1 MEDKEKVKYKFGKNE
16 IDLNTYIRNVGNNV
30 QAYVERQNWSQ
41 GQKEEFMNS
50 YNQYIAGLE
59 DQLANNTGRFSADD
73 FGNITDNSGI
83 LGSKDNDGIDAA
95 GSEYYYND
103 KGERITTDD
112 YNALKD
118 KKKKN
123 YKTFRANDEVTT
135 YLNLIGKKVVEKL
148 GSVKEEEKKGKEK
161 FDISKHGFVA
171 DWQRRNSA
179 SGEQIDLAPY
189 LDLDAYDP
197 ETKKRSRQNRLQYLS
212 KQIEDYLKNL
222 SGDYDFEGTPYKSM
236 DEYKAKLTELL
247 DHMSDNNWTNADMR
261 AANQAGI
268 GGSFYNNFFTE
279 DENPNITDEQRK
291 LAEEEEKAKLQK
303 AKWEEEINRRLGIY
317 DQHKGV
323 YTSDR
328 PYYITHAVNY
338 TNDDGTFDITRW
350 ADSFSPTNPYYKDLV
365 NKVKPDPTNYLN
377 FALKNPYSSDF
388 SKALQYIMARGIA
401 RQIDE
406 TRYYIPQVTDR
417 DTQSVL
423 IYEPTTRKLYRQF
436 IGDVPELWDAVKR
449 NFNEAN
455 GYVKRSDRYLK
466 EGGIIEFQL
475 GGEFDIAGDYK
486 ASMQQALEQRA
497 AVAHKEVPEQKADER
512 RIGTFYAGA
521 DPTAANPD
529 TSFSDVEYMRL
540 GSAAADIVSA
550 VSAFIPGVG
559 TAVSAA
565 TGVGSSLANL
575 WADISD
581 DGVSGWQ
588 AAKNFGMNIG
598 MDIAGLIPGGGAA
611 SKTAKIVKSV
621 SSLLPKVALVY
632 GTMATAK
639 NSPEILAS
647 IQKAIDE
654 PTKLT
659 VQDWQNISQA
669 ISVITGGSQV
679 AGAAYQKRK
688 GSISGKLEYANK
700 GKTKD
705 STIAVDAK
713 DSAGNTQTL
722 LFKGDDAKAIIA
734 AKKKN
739 DIDAVNGILA
749 KYEGTKDFK
758 VSTDYKFGITKGD
771 HWYKPNIGNT
781 GKGKMNIFDVK
792 NDSKGAYIERG
803 WATADTYIDR
813 NYLANH
819 PLYGKKNQ
827 TVAHY
832 DTQVA
837 KRKQDIIDEM
847 KVGSDAEVRMKDK
860 TAEAIDKQQQK
871 LDDAKAKLGTNKSS
885 DIQAKLDAIANARNA
900 SPKSWDVRSAENQ
913 SKEIVDLGVAKQDLT
928 NLQNQLDILNGK
940 NRLTKAEKTQ
950 KTQLESD
957 IQTKEQDIARIE
969 QEIATEKEWLDANS
983 DATIADLQQKHSDY
997 SNWEKEIQRRNSGL
1011 TKLRDWQKRWADNR
1025 TNPFISKQYNDFMA
1039 RNSNPDGTINLGDIR
1054 KTKVTRDEFNEILRN
1069 AGILF
1074 KKGGSLNLSTVRKF
1088 KQAGKIS
1095 NTRSTANWYSDMFT
1109 QPEMQTWLNTF
1120 NKNNYQDFNSLQD
1133 SWSTN
1138 RQATGYAPGI
1148 SHVSKNQGVW
1158 DRQGLW
1164 NNTGTNAAIERAVGS
1179 NKIKRAGTTGDNAQG
1194 GYQDGFFGEQ
1204 EYLRHG
1210 GTEDSWKGREN
1221 ELEAFR
1227 KNLAS
1232 KELTYTL
1239 DKNGMYKLGLI
1250 QGNTSANTGS
1260 TTSQVLGKSDDTQI
1274 DASENQLGSLTQ
1286 RLLNFNLSPTLKYG
1300 LPRTLYSNY
1309 VNRKMTDMAIANER
1323 PFLQNPF
1330 YKHRYVTSD
1339 LDAEMQGQRAAAK
1352 LYNMTN
1358 KAMTSD
1364 ADKQQAAMFEGFNK
1378 GQDYITAGKEKS
1390 NLRLRDMAE
1399 LALQW
1404 EIENN
1409 KNLHDTATQN
1419 RLAML
1424 QTLANKNKYEMA
1436 YESKKHS
1443 NWDTLFKQF
1452 EYDARVKDAENK
1464 SYADAFTRSDISN
1477 YVTSKLGE
1485 LAEAVGSPLDP
1496 KGIELYQQVKT
1507 GVLKPSD
1514 IAKDAEQYKLFQQAA
1529 LLASDLESEQLRQSK
1544 GIPASKWAGVRARL
1558 TSPEQ
1563 EYIHITPY
1571 DKNGAKITVAGIKAK
1586 TADAERF
1593 QKSIKESLDRH
1604 EKILDRVSKSLY
1616 GYIKQS
1622 IVK

>member
-1 MEDKEKVKYKFGKNE
+1 MADKEKVKYKFGKND
-16 IDLNTYIRNVGNNV
+16 IDLKTYIHNIGNNV
-30 QAYVERQNWSQ
+30 QAYVARQDWSQ

-50 YNQYIAGLE
+50 YNQYMAGLE

-73 FGNITDNSGI
+73 FGNITDNSGV
-83 LGSKDNDGIDAA
+83 LGSKDNDGIDPV
-95 GSEYYYND
+95 GSEYYYNN

-112 YNALKD
+112 YNTLKD
-118 KKKKN
+118 KKKKD

-135 YLNLIGKKVVEKL
+135 YLNLIGKKVAEKY
-148 GSVKEEEKKGKEK
+148 GSVKEEDEKKSKEK

-171 DWQRRNSA
+171 DWQRKNSA

-197 ETKKRSRQNRLQYLS
+197 ETKKRSRQNRLAYLS
-212 KQIEDYLKNL
+212 KAITDYIANL
-222 SGDYDFEGTPYKSM
+222 SGDYDFEGSSYKSM
-236 DEYKAKLTELL
+236 DDYKAKLAKLL
-247 DHMSDNNWTNADMR
+247 EHMSDNNWTNEDMM

-268 GGSFYNNFFTE
+268 GGSFYNHFFTE

-291 LAEEEEKAKLQK
+291 LAEEEEKSKLQK

-338 TNDDGTFDITRW
+338 TNDDGTFDITKW
-350 ADSFSPTNPYYKDLV
+350 ADSFTETNPYYNDLV
-365 NKVKPDPTNYLN
+365 NNNDPTNYLN
-377 FALKNPYSSDF
+377 AALKNPYSSDF
-388 SKALQYIMARGIA
+388 SKALQYIMAKGIA

-423 IYEPTTRKLYRQF
+423 IYEPTTRRLYRQF

-497 AVAHKEVPEQKADER
+497 AANGRSSDKQKAGER
-512 RIGTFYAGA
+512 KAGILGIGVDA
-521 DPTAANPD
+521 TAAGPD
-529 TSFSDVEYMRL
+529 NGFSPTDYLRL
-540 GSAAADIVSA
+540 GTIAADIVSMGA
-550 VSAFIPGVG
+550 SLAPGVG
-559 TAVSAA
+559 TVLSAA
-565 TGVGSSLANL
+565 TGASSSIGTFFADAFEDGLDWGDAGNL
-575 WADISD
+575 LT
-581 DGVSGWQ
+581 
-588 AAKNFGMNIG
+588 NLG
-598 MDIAGLIPGGGAA
+598 MDVLGLIPGGGAA
-611 SKTAKIVKSV
+611 AKSAKI
-621 SSLLPKVALVY
+621 
-632 GTMATAK
+632 AK
-639 NSPEILAS
+639 NLAKYASRAMAAIGAMGTITNGPEIIKSFGKLGN
-647 IQKAIDE
+647 
-654 PTKLT
+654 PTELT
-659 VQDWQNISQA
+659 VDDWRNISA
-669 ISVITGGSQV
+669 GLGLLTGG
-679 AGAAYQKRK
+679 AAAFTRK
-688 GSISGKLEYANK
+688 YKQAKLKAANAK
-700 GKTKD
+700 PDNIAIEFTDKNNNNKKT
-705 STIAVDAK
+705 I
-713 DSAGNTQTL
+713 
-722 LFKGDDAKAIIA
+722 LFDGDDAKAIREAGGDATKIKQITDKYEDLKDLDVSTESSFGWKGFKQDSKWQVPVGN
-734 AKKKN
+734 KKGKARVFDISRGYDMWGN
-739 DIDAVNGILA
+739 PTGKTYAVRGKWEEDIELSQTGTPGRTVAEIDA
-749 KYEGTKDFK
+749 
-758 VSTDYKFGITKGD
+758 
-771 HWYKPNIGNT
+771 
-781 GKGKMNIFDVK
+781 
-792 NDSKGAYIERG
+792 
-803 WATADTYIDR
+803 
-813 NYLANH
+813 
-819 PLYGKKNQ
+819 
-827 TVAHY
+827 
-832 DTQVA
+832 QVA
-837 KRKQDIIDEM
+837 QRRQDIIDEM
-847 KVGSDAEVRMKDK
+847 KVGSDYEVKRRDK
-860 TAEAIDKQQQK
+860 ETNLMPKIQSDV
-871 LDDAKAKLGTNKSS
+871 DALKGKLGTRTSTDAEAAYKNLGNERTPDWKTRVGKNQQDNIELQHYLDVKTHSLKRIETNNS
-885 DIQAKLDAIANARNA
+885 DIEKLKQSLETAKPAQKPRIIGKINRLEMSNKILAKDIKKADTYINKNQARIQQENAFIEAHSDTKLDELKTEWDNVRNLEA
-900 SPKSWDVRSAENQ
+900 SISRRNTWLQ
-913 SKEIVDLGVAKQDLT
+913 
-928 NLQNQLDILNGK
+928 NLQNRQN
-940 NRLTKAEKTQ
+940 
-950 KTQLESD
+950 
-957 IQTKEQDIARIE
+957 
-969 QEIATEKEWLDANS
+969 
-983 DATIADLQQKHSDY
+983 
-997 SNWEKEIQRRNSGL
+997 
-1011 TKLRDWQKRWADNR
+1011 RWADNR
-1025 TNPFISKQYNDFMA
+1025 PNPFISKQYNDFIT
-1039 RNSNPDGTINLGDIR
+1039 RNSNPDGTINLGDVR
-1054 KTKVTRDEFNEILRN
+1054 NTKVTKDEFNEILKN

-1074 KKGGSLNLSTVRKF
+1074 KKGGSLNLSNVRKF

-1095 NTRSTANWYSDMFT
+1095 NTRSTANWYSDMFN
-1109 QPEMQTWLNTF
+1109 QPEMQTWLGTF
-1120 NKNNYQDFNSLQD
+1120 NKDNYQNFNSLQD
-1133 SWSTN
+1133 SWATN
-1138 RQATGYAPGI
+1138 KQVTRYTPGI

-1164 NNTGTNAAIERAVGS
+1164 NATGTNAAIERAVGS
-1179 NKIKRAGTTGDNAQG
+1179 NKIQRAGTTGDNAQG

-1232 KELTYTL
+1232 KGLTYTL
-1239 DKNGMYKLGLI
+1239 DKNGMYKLGLV
-1250 QGNTSANTGS
+1250 QDSTSANTGS
-1260 TTSQVLGKSDDTQI
+1260 ATSQVIDKSDQD
-1274 DASENQLGSLTQ
+1274 DKSENQLGSLTQ

-1339 LDAEMQGQRAAAK
+1339 LDAEMQGQQAAAK
-1352 LYNMTN
+1352 LYS
-1358 KAMTSD
+1358 MTSKPLTSV
-1364 ADKQQAAMFEGFNK
+1364 AENQQAAMFEGFNK

-1464 SYADAFTRSDISN
+1464 SYTDAFTRSDISN

-1485 LAEAVGSPLDP
+1485 LAEAAGSPLDP
-1496 KGIELYQQVKT
+1496 KGVELYQQVKT

-1529 LLASDLESEQLRQSK
+1529 LLASDLENEQLRQYK
-1544 GIPASKWAGVRARL
+1544 GIPASRWAGVRAKL
-1558 TSPEQ
+1558 ASPEQ
-1563 EYIHITPY
+1563 DYIHITSAK
-1571 DKNGAKITVAGIKAK
+1571 DGAKIIVAGIKAK

-1604 EKILDRVSKSLY
+1604 EKILDRISKSLY